1 MNDDDQL
8 MLMAY
13 ADGELDAA
21 AGRAFEERLAQEP
34 ALRAALA
41 REREL
46 RAALGASFDP
56 VLDEPVPQRLQ
67 EVLRAAPVVVS
78 LAEQRARRRPSW
90 IQWGGMAASL
100 LLGLLI
106 GTQWPS
112 GGAAGLM
119 AQGRDGGLLA
129 RGELALALDQRLSG
143 QQQDGVTPGLSFVA
157 QDGRYCRSF
166 SLEGSAG
173 LACRDEARQQWRVE
187 QLLRSSTGAAPA
199 YRTAATALPPGLLQ
213 TIDAMREGEVL
224 DAPAERAARE
234 RGWQRR

>member
-1 MNDDDQL
+1 
-8 MLMAY
+8 
-13 ADGELDAA
+13 
-21 AGRAFEERLAQEP
+21 AFEERLAQEP

-46 RAALGASFDP
+46 RAALGATFDP

-67 EVLRAAPVVVS
+67 ERLRAAPVVS
-78 LAEQRARRRPSW
+78 LAEQRVRRRPSW
-90 IQWGGMAASL
+90 GQWGGMAASL

-173 LACRDEARQQWRVE
+173 LACRDETRQQWRVE
-187 QLLRSSTGAAPA
+187 QLLRSSGTGAAPG

-224 DAPAERAARE
+224 DAAAERAARE
-234 RGWQRR
+234 RGWQR